1 MQDDRPLI
9 ASVNLTTA
17 CNLACTYCH
26 AIHRREHLDD
36 EGIDQTARGLGAL
49 REPAQI
55 VPFGGEPLSAWRA
68 FQRLVEGSESG
79 GVREFLLCTNGLLVN
94 PERIEY
100 FAAHHVEVTVS
111 WDGVAEA
118 NDRLRVYADGTGTST
133 EIERVF
139 DLFRERYRRRLQLRI
154 TVGPD
159 TAQHFAASVK
169 HALDR
174 LGERPGVKICFM
186 PVSTL
191 PWSDYQLAELDGALA
206 ESADA
211 IVAARRAG
219 RDVALAYNECI
230 RAHELGRD
238 ILFQD
243 QPHAHA
249 CLWGVKM
256 IGVDTD
262 GGIFP
267 CHTVVELR
275 KEQRAHLRMGHVSE
289 GVPDLRRR
297 LELMP
302 PPDGNPWHCC
312 WAWNLAG
319 FGDPF
324 RIPEVY
330 RRVYR
335 AFIRESVRVV
345 EALQPADA
353 ARARLAAEKLVERTA
368 GWEAQLAGASR
379 PAPGGV
385 A

>member
-1 MQDDRPLI
+1 VEDRPLI
-9 ASVNLTTA
+9 VSVNLTTA

-36 EGIDQTARGLGAL
+36 DGIDQTARGAGAL
-49 REPAQI
+49 DEPVQI
-55 VPFGGEPLSAWRA
+55 VPFGGEPLSAWRG
-68 FQRLVEGSESG
+68 FQRLVQGSESS

-94 PERIEY
+94 PERIDY

-111 WDGVAEA
+111 WDGVPEA
-118 NDRLRVYADGTGTST
+118 NDRLRVYADGTGTSS

-159 TAQHFAASVK
+159 TVEHFAASVR
-169 HALDR
+169 HAFDR
-174 LGERPGVKICFM
+174 LGDRPGVKVCFM
-186 PVSTL
+186 PISTV
-191 PWSDYQLAELDGALA
+191 PWPDAALA
-206 ESADA
+206 ALDEAMRVCADA
-211 IVAARRAG
+211 LVAHRRAG
-219 RDVALAYNECI
+219 HDVALAYNECI
-230 RAHELGRD
+230 RSHELGRD
-238 ILFQD
+238 VLFHD
-243 QPHAHA
+243 DEHAHA

-256 IGVDTD
+256 LGVDTD

-275 KEQRAHLRMGHVSE
+275 KEQREHLRMGNVRD

-312 WAWNLAG
+312 YAWNLVG
-319 FGDPF
+319 SGDPY
-324 RIPEVY
+324 RVPEVY

-335 AFIRESVRVV
+335 AFVRESVRVV
-345 EALQPADA
+345 EALQPGDSGRAASEA
-353 ARARLAAEKLVERTA
+353 ARLVERTA
-368 GWEAQLAGASR
+368 RWEQELGAKAR
-379 PAPGGV
+379 PGR
-385 A
+385 